1 MESKKMNKPSRT
13 LLSVV
18 TSAFAVGFVA
28 GRFFLTGT
36 FGLIVIIALIILL
49 GYCWI
54 QSETIRLDKIDSSD
68 VDY

>member
-1 MESKKMNKPSRT
+1 MPKINKPSRT

-36 FGLIVIIALIILL
+36 FGLIVIILLIILL

-54 QSETIRLDKIDSSD
+54 RSELFSAEYIDRIRDE
-68 VDY
+68 Y